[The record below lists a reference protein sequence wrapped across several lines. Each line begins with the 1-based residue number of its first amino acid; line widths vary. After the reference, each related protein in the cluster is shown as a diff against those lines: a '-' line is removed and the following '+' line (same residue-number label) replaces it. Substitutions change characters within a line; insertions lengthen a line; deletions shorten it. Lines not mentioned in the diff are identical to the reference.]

1 MSLDQRRRKVDHL
14 HSKLSV
20 RRQCDLLCI
29 HPSSLYYKPRGQSQM
44 NLYLMK
50 KIDEQYLNKPFWGV
64 PRMTHWLGEHGLRV
78 NEKRIARLY
87 KLMDLR
93 AICPGPHTSKS
104 HPEHK
109 KYPYLLRGLTICRPN
124 QVWATD
130 ITCIPMRTGYLY
142 LTAIMDLYS
151 RFIVGWSV
159 SNTMDAT
166 WCTQVMGDA
175 IKRYGA
181 PEIVNTDQGS
191 QYTSQ
196 DHTQLLKDNNI
207 QISMDGKG
215 RAIDN
220 IFIERFWRT
229 VKYEHLRFE
238 NYTTGIELY
247 KSIDTF
253 MNDYNFTRCHQSL
266 DRQKPSDIYM
276 QNKAA

>member
-1 MSLDQRRRKVDHL
+1 MRRRKVDQL
-14 HSKLSV
+14 HSQLSV
-20 RRQCDLLCI
+20 RQQCDLLCI

-50 KIDEQYLNKPFWGV
+50 KIDKQYLNKPFWGV
-64 PRMTHWLGEHGLRV
+64 PSMTHWLREHGHRV

-87 KLMDLR
+87 KLMDLH

-109 KYPYLLRGLTICRPN
+109 KYPYLLRGLAIDHPN

-130 ITCIPMRTGYLY
+130 ITCVPMRTGYLY

-166 WCTQVMGDA
+166 WCTGVMRDA

-196 DHTQLLKDNNI
+196 EHTQLLKDHNI

-229 VKYEHLRFE
+229 VKYEHLRFA
-238 NYTTGIELY
+238 NYNTGIELY
-247 KSIDTF
+247 KTIDTF
-253 MNDYNFTRCHQSL
+253 MNDYNFTRAHQSL
-266 DRQKPSDIYM
+266 NRKNPSDIYI
-276 QNKAA
+276 QNKVA